1 MIEFPNAAFLMFDSM
16 AGVLQLH
23 PMPARSPA
31 RQVQALVAPVLGPLR
46 LRRPAMTSPPRQV
59 EPGHSGSRGQL
70 V

>member
-1 MIEFPNAAFLMFDSM
+1 MIEFPNATFLTFEPM
-16 AGVLQLH
+16 AGGLQLH
-23 PMPARSPA
+23 LAARSPA